1 MARYL
6 ATVFFLCSF
15 SVFAEGI
22 KVFPSSAELTAESRE
37 ASFSVTNASNE
48 PLNMRLDLV
57 PWAPKGFTTAVDEAQ
72 LLQSKALLVYPPV
85 ARVEAGARQVFR
97 VILRDRSITDL
108 ALFRLKVGW
117 SAVSKD
123 DSAPEKLNFGLGYS
137 LPLMVTA
144 PSATHKLIYRPV
156 NLDGQLAL
164 EITNKGQ
171 RPVYIKRYK
180 WADASEGELFGYVWP
195 NHTRYYKLPKAGP
208 PPLTVQLRTWG
219 WAPSH

>member
-1 MARYL
+1 MKLLLGLLFNLVVTTAL
-6 ATVFFLCSF
+6 AE
-15 SVFAEGI
+15 SVS
-22 KVFPSSAELTAESRE
+22 VFPSSAELTAEIRE
-37 ASFSVTNASNE
+37 ASFSVTNASSE
-48 PLNMRLDLV
+48 PLNVQLDLV
-57 PWAPKGFTTAVDEAQ
+57 PWAPKGFATVVDEVQ
-72 LLQSKALLVYPPV
+72 LLQRKALLVYPPV

-108 ALFRLKVGW
+108 ALFRLTVGW
-117 SAVSKD
+117 SAVSKGD
-123 DSAPEKLNFGLGYS
+123 LAPGKLNFGLGYS

-144 PSATHKLIYRPV
+144 PGASHKLIYRTV
-156 NLDGQLAL
+156 NLDGQLVL

-180 WADASEGELFGYVWP
+180 WADGSEGQLFGYVWP